1 MVKAS
6 SKLKAITDK
15 EIGETRHEAVLSCGM
30 RLLVAPRPGFTKKV
44 AFVVADYGSTD
55 SSWFRD
61 GKRVVVPNGIAHFL
75 EHQLFKKSH
84 GDLSDVFSE
93 RGAYCN
99 AHTSHTQTAYYFEC
113 TERFDA
119 NLDTLLELALTPWF
133 DRKLVDTERDIIIQE
148 INQYRDHAGWV
159 GFQQLLESLYAA
171 HPIRID
177 IAGTAETVSAVT
189 PELLALCHG
198 TFYHPSNLT
207 LIVTGDFK
215 PAQVLKL
222 AEALSAKWAPGT
234 PPPGVTR
241 ERPDE
246 PVPVGKPRAERR
258 MFISRPRL
266 LMGFKDAVMPQGDAL
281 TRRDLVS
288 TIALDA
294 MFSRE
299 SEAYERL
306 YNLRL
311 VGADFGAGYQ
321 AESGFGYAV
330 IGGETGDPAALE
342 TELLKLI
349 HEARSAGIDARAIER
364 KRRKVFGRY
373 LRSFNDPEST
383 AYAYLGSIGQHSELF
398 DIPEMLQSV
407 TAREVNERINDL
419 LVPTNY
425 AASVLLPQGA

>member
-1 MVKAS
+1 MVKLAP
-6 SKLKAITDK
+6 KLKAISDE
-15 EIGETRHEAVLSCGM
+15 EIGEIRHEAMLSCGM
-30 RLLVAPRPGFTKKV
+30 RLLFAPRRGFTKKV

-113 TERFDA
+113 TERFEA
-119 NLDTLLELALTPWF
+119 NLDTLLELALTPYF

-207 LIVTGDFK
+207 LLVTGDFK

-222 AEALSAKWAPGT
+222 AEALSAKWAPAT
-234 PPPGVTR
+234 PPPGITR
-241 ERPDE
+241 ERPLE

-306 YNLRL
+306 YDLRL
-311 VGADFGAGYQ
+311 VSADFGAGYQ

-330 IGGETGDPAALE
+330 IGGETNDPAALE
-342 TELLKLI
+342 RELLKLI
-349 HEARSAGIDARAIER
+349 REARSAGIDVRAIER

-373 LRSFNDPEST
+373 LRAFNDPEST
-383 AYAYLGSIGQHSELF
+383 AYAYLGSIGQRSELF

-407 TAREVNERINDL
+407 TAHEVNERINDL